1 MSYKYRCIHDLVSVM
16 NQILIQE
23 FSKKI
28 HEPITKINSTEIFY
42 NEASKYGAFNKVKTK
57 DELPW

>member
-1 MSYKYRCIHDLVSVM
+1 M